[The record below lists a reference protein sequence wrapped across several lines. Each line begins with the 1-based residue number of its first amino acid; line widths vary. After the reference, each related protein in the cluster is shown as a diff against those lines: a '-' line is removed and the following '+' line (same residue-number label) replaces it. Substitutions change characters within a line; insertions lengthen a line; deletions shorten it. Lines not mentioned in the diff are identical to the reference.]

1 MQCAKRFTV
10 ALLETR
16 WKTVR
21 GDSVK
26 NPQWS
31 TLCTRRIHTSCTSR
45 EFHEYDKRS
54 GYDTGYEIADTRIE
68 RIRLGLKQLKKEIQL
83 WKHEI
88 KEYVECD
95 PIQEYRAGIWSVIV
109 IISIF
114 FFHYTS
120 HQYVHHALSIHNAF
134 IRYTRWVTVA

>member
-1 MQCAKRFTV
+1 MQCAKRFTI

-16 WKTVR
+16 WKIIG
-21 GDSVK
+21 GDLVK

-31 TLCTRRIHTSCTSR
+31 TLCARKIHTSRASY

-54 GYDTGYEIADTRIE
+54 GYDTGFEIADTRLE

-83 WKHEI
+83 WKDEI

-95 PIQEYRAGIWSVIV
+95 PIYEYRAGIGVFLLLVFLSLCLNLLYKESLWPSVLGWSLCD
-109 IISIF
+109 
-114 FFHYTS
+114 T
-120 HQYVHHALSIHNAF
+120 
-134 IRYTRWVTVA
+134 